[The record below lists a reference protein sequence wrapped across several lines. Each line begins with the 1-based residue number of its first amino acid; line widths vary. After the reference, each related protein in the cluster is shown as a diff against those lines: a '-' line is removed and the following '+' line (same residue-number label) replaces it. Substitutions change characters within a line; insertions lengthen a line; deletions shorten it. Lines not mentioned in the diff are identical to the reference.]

1 MIIACDFD
9 GTVVLQERPWGDLEG
24 DLKFIDGAPEALRSL
39 RNAGHTLILYSGRA
53 NQANRIDWRKNPGY
67 VNGSLPFNEKD
78 WEKAKPIH
86 EELYEEML
94 DFVAKEL
101 PGVFAYIDSGEQGKP
116 SCDLFIDDKN
126 LEFHGNWEDI
136 QFQFGDD

>member
-1 MIIACDFD
+1 MIICIDFD
-9 GTVVLQERPWGDLEG
+9 GTVVLQDRPWGNLEG
-24 DLKFIDGAPEALRSL
+24 ELTFIDGAKEALESL
-39 RNAGHTLILYSGRA
+39 KRAGHTLILYSGRA
-53 NQANRIDWRKNPGY
+53 NQANRIDWHKNPGY
-67 VNGSLPFNEKD
+67 VNGTIPFDVKA

-86 EELYEEML
+86 EELYKEML

-126 LEFHGNWEDI
+126 VEFHGDWQEI
-136 QFQFGDD
+136 AFQYGDD